1 MLRRAGERAASLAA
15 AREAQRYFQQAA
27 ELTDEPLVR
36 AELDEKAGR
45 MAWRRGRADEA
56 VALLTEALAF
66 LERENLKHPVAR
78 VSSVLAEIDFREGRA
93 SEAVERLERALAEL
107 RGEEPDADVAEASAQ
122 LGRFLIMSDALDAA
136 VPHLELALV
145 LAQALELREI
155 LVHALTSKS
164 VMYIRTNRLE
174 EARILLE
181 GALATARTHDLPSA
195 AIRAINNLSVVFESS
210 DLFTAAADVADQGQE
225 LARRI
230 GDKLWEVNFLIGGLS
245 ACVMVGRWEEAY
257 PRAAEAEELVPG
269 PCTCCTWRSSCGWR
283 GTRARPSTCWSLCW
297 R

>member
-1 MLRRAGERAASLAA
+1 
-15 AREAQRYFQQAA
+15 
-27 ELTDEPLVR
+27 
-36 AELDEKAGR
+36 

-56 VALLTEALAF
+56 VALLTEALTF

-257 PRAAEAEELVPG
+257 PRAAEAEELVPESARLPTMVPLFHVPAAPGAAPAAGGEHARG
-269 PCTCCTWRSSCGWR
+269 PRRAGACAGANGVGNHLPDDKAQLRRS
-283 GTRARPSTCWSLCW
+283 A
-297 R
+297 